1 VGYFNQIAE
10 WDERRADAWT
20 TTTRFRRA
28 ERDRWTRTRT
38 GVEARVCFTDDER
51 TNGRTDERTNGR
63 TDESTNRNLGV
74 GKLTI
79 ESRKK
84 YL

>member
-1 VGYFNQIAE
+1 M
-10 WDERRADAWT
+10 
-20 TTTRFRRA
+20 
-28 ERDRWTRTRT
+28 
-38 GVEARVCFTDDER
+38 CFTD
-51 TNGRTDERTNGR
+51 DERTNGR

-84 YL
+84 DL

>member
-1 VGYFNQIAE
+1 VDDDDDAIPPRGT
-10 WDERRADAWT
+10 RRVDANAN
-20 TTTRFRRA
+20 RRGGSSVFH
-28 ERDRWTRTRT
+28 RR
-38 GVEARVCFTDDER
+38 
-51 TNGRTDERTNGR
+51 RTDERTNGR

-84 YL
+84 DL

>member
-1 VGYFNQIAE
+1 M
-10 WDERRADAWT
+10 
-20 TTTRFRRA
+20 
-28 ERDRWTRTRT
+28 
-38 GVEARVCFTDDER
+38 CFTDDER

-84 YL
+84 DL